1 MREMLELAE
10 TVGVDLQI
18 RMIVPDEELVEILN
32 RAALLL
38 YTPSLEPFGFAPLEA
53 NACATPV
60 VAGCEGGVRG
70 TVVVCGHRLLVV
82 RDPEKYRPAPHKL
95 VAREDQ

>member
-60 VAGCEGGVRG
+60 VAVAEGGVPG
-70 TVVVCGHRLLVV
+70 TVVDGVNGLLGG
-82 RDPEKYRPAPHKL
+82 RGPGKNGPGALNTLWAKR
-95 VAREDQ
+95 